1 MLDMP
6 GWKGSQ
12 LIVKSRI
19 ELGFIECSSH
29 SMKTQAFYNEQDA
42 SIDAN
47 SATAGQE
54 NAVIIKLSNSLLS
67 VYILFLLP
75 CRSLHIF
82 INTFFLSRKLIL
94 PSVLSLQECKGLP
107 SEHNILISY
116 LTDRDE
122 IGQHE
127 DLSQGWAESPAQ
139 SAQQNKTSLPQ
150 QTCISCTAAC
160 FILSTSTKCFVD

>member
-19 ELGFIECSSH
+19 ELGFIECPSQSE
-29 SMKTQAFYNEQDA
+29 KTQAFYNEQDA

-67 VYILFLLP
+67 VHILFLLP
-75 CRSLHIF
+75 HRSLHVSIS
-82 INTFFLSRKLIL
+82 TFFLSQKLIL
-94 PSVLSLQECKGLP
+94 PSVFSSQECKGLH
-107 SEHNILISY
+107 SEHNILI
-116 LTDRDE
+116 
-122 IGQHE
+122 
-127 DLSQGWAESPAQ
+127 P
-139 SAQQNKTSLPQ
+139 
-150 QTCISCTAAC
+150 
-160 FILSTSTKCFVD
+160 